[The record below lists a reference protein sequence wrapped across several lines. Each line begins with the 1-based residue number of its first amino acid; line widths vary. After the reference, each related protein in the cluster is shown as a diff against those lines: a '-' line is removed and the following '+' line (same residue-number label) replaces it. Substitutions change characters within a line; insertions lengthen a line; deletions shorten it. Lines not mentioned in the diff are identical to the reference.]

1 MSCGSFENSQVG
13 KLRAECASP
22 QASTSAAYFPVKFR
36 Y

>member
-22 QASTSAAYFPVKFR
+22 RDSIGGAIFSVKFR